1 MTTRGTLRYPANRV
15 LKASRREYPEVLQD
29 LADSIIEF
37 MIESGEDPLGAATIG
52 MRIAEH
58 VREHWGGQKIYIPKA
73 CSYFCCL
80 RDQEIFDK
88 WNGSNSKELCNEYE
102 ITNTRLY
109 QIIVG
114 VRQERKE
121 RKAPGQ
127 TMIDQAEPGKAISSG
142 EQADEKR
149 ARRPVTLS
157 EVRSLVGP
165 AFGIK
170 SPQQRQEKKS
180 GGKNADHD

>member
-1 MTTRGTLRYPANRV
+1 
-15 LKASRREYPEVLQD
+15 VLQD

-73 CSYFCCL
+73 CSYYCFL

-88 WNGSNSKELCNEYE
+88 WNGSNTKELCNEYA

-109 QIIVG
+109 QIIVK

-121 RKAPGQ
+121 RKAPSQ
-127 TMIDQAEPGKAISSG
+127 TLIDQAEPGKAISSG

-149 ARRPVTLS
+149 ARRPVAFS
-157 EVRSLVGP
+157 EVRMLVGP
-165 AFGIK
+165 AFDFKGRQ
-170 SPQQRQEKKS
+170 PRQEKKS
-180 GGKNADHD
+180 GGENGDRDQG